1 MNYYFKRSLKKKKSS
16 TITNAFQKILRE
28 SKRKQ
33 NKKRAVKGSEF
44 YTSSMKSWLEKKL
57 FNYVVAERFIRTLK
71 KLNL

>member
-1 MNYYFKRSLKKKKSS
+1 MDYYFKRYLKEKKSI
-16 TITNAFQKILRE
+16 TITNAFQKILKE

-57 FNYVVAERFIRTLK
+57 FNMLLLKDLLER
-71 KLNL
+71 